1 MEKIFI
7 SDANINVDICLNGC
21 GGILFDNRELEKCAT
36 GAYKNKLPIRVVIIY
51 IYTSNK
57 YY

>member
-1 MEKIFI
+1 MPNWKK
-7 SDANINVDICLNGC
+7 DIE
-21 GGILFDNRELEKCAT
+21 FHRELEKCAT
-36 GAYKNKLPIRVVIIY
+36 GAYKNKLPIRVVITY